1 MLKQLYPA
9 LLTCDHVIRD
19 IARKS
24 DQNERQKDEK
34 TPVIYKL
41 YYSQYNSLQKLSIT
55 SKDTSKWNNLL
66 SRFGYFVHPRVGSPT
81 KVRCVFRT
89 MIISFYDHIFS
100 LAIHC
105 LRQTGKTFFVL
116 FNSPPTPANCV
127 SAYTKLGPPIR
138 SLMTAKTACV
148 TNIRSFKTREISGSV
163 SYFNLI

>member
-81 KVRCVFRT
+81 NVRCVFRT
-89 MIISFYDHIFS
+89 MIISF
-100 LAIHC
+100 
-105 LRQTGKTFFVL
+105 
-116 FNSPPTPANCV
+116 
-127 SAYTKLGPPIR
+127 
-138 SLMTAKTACV
+138 
-148 TNIRSFKTREISGSV
+148 
-163 SYFNLI
+163 